1 MGNREFLRKS
11 VTTAQQTL
19 SMTQMQLFNNVGN
32 EFLVRLKLQE
42 GVEYGVVK
50 VRLDSS

>member
-1 MGNREFLRKS
+1 
-11 VTTAQQTL
+11 
-19 SMTQMQLFNNVGN
+19 MQLFNNVGN